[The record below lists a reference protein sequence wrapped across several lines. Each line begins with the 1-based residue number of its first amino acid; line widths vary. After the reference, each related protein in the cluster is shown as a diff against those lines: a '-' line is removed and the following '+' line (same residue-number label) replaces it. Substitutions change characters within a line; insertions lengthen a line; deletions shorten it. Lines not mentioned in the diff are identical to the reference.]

1 MDALTALHQRVS
13 ITKLME
19 PAPDKEQ
26 LNQLFRAAL
35 RAADHGNMQP
45 WRFLVVEGEGRIN
58 LGKLFAQAARVNK
71 PDITGPELERFE
83 AMPLR
88 APMIIACIART
99 RENPKVPHMEQIISA
114 GAATQN
120 LITAAFAM
128 GLGAVWRTGDMAY
141 DALVKKGLGLAPG
154 EELIGYIYIGT
165 PAVPVHLPRQQNP
178 ETFFS
183 YWSPE

>member
-1 MDALTALHQRVS
+1 MDALTALHHRVS
-13 ITKLME
+13 ITKLVE

-26 LNQLFRAAL
+26 LKQLFLAAL

-45 WRFLVVEGEGRIN
+45 WRFLVVEGEGRVN
-58 LGKLFAQAARVNK
+58 LGKLFAQVARASK

-88 APMIIACIART
+88 APMIIVSIACT
-99 RENPKVPHMEQIISA
+99 RENPKVPHIEQIISA

-120 LITAAFAM
+120 VITAAFAM

-141 DALVKKGLGLAPG
+141 DMRVKKALGLGVN

-165 PAVPVHLPRQQNP
+165 PAVPAHLPRQQNP

-183 YWSPE
+183 YWSQE